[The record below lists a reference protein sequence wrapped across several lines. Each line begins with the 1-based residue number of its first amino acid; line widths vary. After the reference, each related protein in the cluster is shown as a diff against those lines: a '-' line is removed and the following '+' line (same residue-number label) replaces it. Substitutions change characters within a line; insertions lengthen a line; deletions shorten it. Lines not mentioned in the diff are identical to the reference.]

1 MANQKEAR
9 MEPKTVKRKENQ
21 EKRNKRERGKKRRE
35 TEVETV
41 KFRNTGSEKAETKE
55 QCTVC
60 KSFSIIFL
68 KRPGYKLL
76 SLLTPRSYNISKVT
90 RERSQKEE

>member
-21 EKRNKRERGKKRRE
+21 EKRNKRERGKKRE

-41 KFRNTGSEKAETKE
+41 KFRNIGSEKAEMKE
-55 QCTVC
+55 QCSV
-60 KSFSIIFL
+60 F
-68 KRPGYKLL
+68 
-76 SLLTPRSYNISKVT
+76 
-90 RERSQKEE
+90 